1 MAYNII
7 VNQLPTLFYALIGG
21 VVPALFWLYFWLKED
36 SNPEPLSLILKTFL
50 AGSAMVIL
58 VIPFQKIVNDIYP
71 GMGPRAFI
79 LWATLEEGFKFA
91 AAYFIAIRSLDD
103 DEPVDPMIYMIVC
116 ALGFVALENTL
127 FIISPLLQKDLI
139 NGILTGNLRFIGASL
154 LHIVSSSIIGTAIAL
169 NYYKP
174 KAERYIWTLFAFIL
188 AVAFHSIFN
197 LFIINQDNF
206 GTFLTFGMVWS
217 GVAIL
222 LLMFEKIKRI
232 KLEKV
237 INRVSTTYDLS

>member
-1 MAYNII
+1 M
-7 VNQLPTLFYALIGG
+7 NQLPILLYALIGG
-21 VVPALFWLYFWLKED
+21 VVPALFWLYFWLRED
-36 SNPEPLSLILKTFL
+36 SNPEPLALIIKTFL

-58 VIPFQKIVNDIYP
+58 VIPFQKVVNNLFL
-71 GMGPRAFI
+71 GMGVTAFI

-103 DEPVDPMIYMIVC
+103 DEPVDPMIYMIVV

-127 FIISPLLQKDLI
+127 FIVSPLLQKDLI
-139 NGILTGNLRFIGASL
+139 NGLLTGNLRFIGASL

-174 KAERYIWTLFAFIL
+174 KAERYLWTVFAFIM
-188 AVAFHSIFN
+188 AVTFHSVFN
-197 LFIINQDNF
+197 LFIINQNDF
-206 GTFLTFGMVWS
+206 GTFMTFGMVWS

-237 INRVSTTYDLS
+237 INSISTTDELYKLN